1 MSETSKEINISGV
14 TIVLSQ
20 NVNEVK
26 NLAEHGYTPV
36 ECSFGLTNTIVDK
49 YEMDHHG
56 LEYSHKPGVSINAI
70 ENYYGVK
77 KDDPKF
83 VANHIDADNTFAI
96 AAMAGLILDTED
108 MRKLAKTIADMDID
122 PIRDANKILEM
133 PMIDRVFLFE
143 QMTDGMKWTSE
154 NMKKAIQTMIEI
166 CDLPKGDRVAAA
178 KDDMKN
184 GGQKM
189 GAVYT
194 INKPKT
200 WGFDIWYE
208 RQEDKGSSTSAK
220 GWKNPIVMILSEEEN
235 ITFGAPKDAVA
246 EEVFGSEIIEDKNG
260 EKVKISG
267 ITRLCKKLNE
277 VYGCPPESGFGGHPS
292 IGGSPRG
299 QKMTE
304 EDLKKCAMVINE
316 MIVAHHSEKAKSEK
330 AKSEKAKA
338 NPFQQGNN
346 NLVR

>member
-14 TIVLSQ
+14 TIVVSQ
-20 NVNEVK
+20 DVNEVK
-26 NLAEHGYTPV
+26 NLAEQGYTPV

-96 AAMAGLILDTED
+96 AAMAGLIPDTRD
-108 MRKLAKTIADMDID
+108 MRKFAKTIADMDID
-122 PIRDANKILEM
+122 PIRDENKILQM
-133 PMIDRVFLFE
+133 PGIDRVFLFE

-154 NMKKAIQTMIEI
+154 NMKKSIQTIVEI
-166 CDLPKGDRVAAA
+166 CNLPKGDPKLKQAVKVWKERVAAA

-208 RQEDKGSSTSAK
+208 RQEDKGPSTSAK
-220 GWKNPIVMILSEEEN
+220 GWKNPIVVTLSEEKV
-235 ITFGAPKDAVA
+235 ITFGTPKDEVA
-246 EEVFGSEIIEDKNG
+246 EEIFGSEIIEDKNG

-267 ITRLCKKLNE
+267 ITRLCKKLNK

-304 EDLKKCAMVINE
+304 EDLKKCVQVVNDVIAQQN
-316 MIVAHHSEKAKSEK
+316 MMKTMMSSKA
-330 AKSEKAKA
+330 
-338 NPFQQGNN
+338 
-346 NLVR
+346 LRR

>member
-36 ECSFGLTNTIVDK
+36 ECSFGSDSVVDDLVM
-49 YEMDHHG
+49 EHHG
-56 LEYSHKPGVSINAI
+56 AKYSHKPGVSVNAM
-70 ENYYGVK
+70 ENYYGAR
-77 KDDPKF
+77 KDRPTF
-83 VANHIDADNTFAI
+83 VVNHIDADNMFACL
-96 AAMAGLILDTED
+96 ALAELIPNTPE
-108 MRKLAKTIADMDID
+108 MRDFAKTIAIMDMD
-122 PIRDANKILEM
+122 PIGRDVTKM
-133 PMIDRVFLFE
+133 PEGARLAVFEADYLQGE
-143 QMTDGMKWTSE
+143 INTE
-154 NMKKAIQTMIEI
+154 NARKAAQGLLEI
-166 CDLPKGDRVAAA
+166 CKLPADDPRLLEATKKEQARIDAA

-194 INKPKT
+194 INEAKS
-200 WGFDIWYE
+200 WGFDVWYE

-220 GWKNPIVMILSEEEN
+220 GWKNPIVVMSSEGS
-235 ITFGAPKDAVA
+235 ITFGAPNDAVA
-246 EEVFGSEIIEDKNG
+246 KEVLGSKTVKDENG
-260 EKVKISG
+260 EKREISG
-267 ITRLCKKLNE
+267 LSLVFEKLNK
-277 VYGCPPESGFGGHPS
+277 VYGCPPESGFGGRAS

-316 MIVAHHSEKAKSEK
+316 MIVAHHSEKAKATS
-330 AKSEKAKA
+330 S
-338 NPFQQGNN
+338 QQRINN
-346 NLVR
+346 SGR